1 MCQASIKMY
10 AILSSSSHHVSPCEL
25 SWSARRLPR
34 VPRLRAPNNS
44 SENICIATVCRILNW
59 TPLISVVRLSGG
71 ITAPE
76 NYMGAGGW
84 VIFYSNYEI
93 SIQSYIYIICPKSIY
108 VRGPQRTSKQ
118 SPQMTLGWIQE
129 RVQKL
134 LPGMI
139 LDQFLS
145 SSDFFRI
152 LKKYWSLSIPICI
165 ERKHSTHSSGIAKE
179 NVDYCNVFFK
189 CIIST
194 RSCLQ
199 LACSQDL
206 DEEKERL

>member
-1 MCQASIKMY
+1 MYQESIKMY

-25 SWSARRLPR
+25 SWSSRRLPR

-59 TPLISVVRLSGG
+59 TPLISVFRLSGG

-84 VIFYSNYEI
+84 VFYSNYEI
-93 SIQSYIYIICPKSIY
+93 SIHSYSYIICPKSIY

-118 SPQMTLGWIQE
+118 SPQMTWDWIQG

-145 SSDFFRI
+145 SSGFFRI
-152 LKKYWSLSIPICI
+152 LKRY
-165 ERKHSTHSSGIAKE
+165 
-179 NVDYCNVFFK
+179 
-189 CIIST
+189 
-194 RSCLQ
+194 
-199 LACSQDL
+199 
-206 DEEKERL
+206 